1 MPESSSNSFGS
12 PLPVFRVK
20 NVEAS
25 IAYYLDAL
33 GFELRWR
40 APVREKSIAP
50 TGSPAAN
57 RLRSPTRRAI
67 TAATSSVSAASKP

>member
-57 RLRSPTRRAI
+57 RLAFPHQACNLRRNFL
-67 TAATSSVSAASKP
+67 SVCRI